1 MGDRARI
8 ATASARLMLLLVALP
23 PLAPAEQECRLS
35 ADPAVVTAPVGSSAL
50 LLFQI
55 TTHDPQGPSQDP
67 GHGAC
72 EVARASWFKTRS
84 NERLASYDASTAV
97 WLLSDSVK
105 VRYGARVELSPEFV
119 AGSGGGG
126 SVWLRLL
133 ELRMEDA
140 GILSDSGWNGR
151 SLS

>member
-35 ADPAVVTAPVGSSAL
+35 ADPAVVTAAVGSSAL
-50 LLFQI
+50 LFFQI
-55 TTHDPQGPSQDP
+55 TAHGPQGPSQDS

-72 EVARASWFKTRS
+72 EVARAAWFKTRD
-84 NERLASYDASTAV
+84 NERLASYDASTTV
-97 WLLSDSVK
+97 WLLSDSAK
-105 VRYGARVELSPEFV
+105 VRYGARVELSPGFIV
-119 AGSGGGG
+119 GSGGGV

>member
-8 ATASARLMLLLVALP
+8 ATASALLMLLLVALP
-23 PLAPAEQECRLS
+23 PVAPAEQECRLS

-50 LLFQI
+50 LSFRI
-55 TTHDPQGPSQDP
+55 TTQDP

-72 EVARASWFKTRS
+72 EVARATWFKTRS
-84 NERLASYDASTAV
+84 NERLASYDASTAI
-97 WLLSDSVK
+97 WLLSDSAK
-105 VRYGARVELSPEFV
+105 VRYGARVELSPGFIV
-119 AGSGGGG
+119 RSGGGG

-140 GILSDSGWNGR
+140 GILSDLGWNRR